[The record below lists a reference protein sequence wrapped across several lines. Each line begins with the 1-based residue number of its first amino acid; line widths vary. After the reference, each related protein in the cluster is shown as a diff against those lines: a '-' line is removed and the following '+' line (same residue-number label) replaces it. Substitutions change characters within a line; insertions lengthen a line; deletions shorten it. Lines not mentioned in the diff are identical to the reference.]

1 MVSLSG
7 PKLQPSSLETRVRIL
22 YYVLSML
29 DYKRGIE
36 MLNRLINMKRD
47 KTDALDDLLESN
59 KLSISDKENQSGFY
73 TG

>member
-47 KTDALDDLLESN
+47 KTEALIDSNLSVGLEDLSSN
-59 KLSISDKENQSGFY
+59 TQHEI
-73 TG
+73 